1 MISLSSPPVPQEDK
15 AAIEPYIQHPLK
27 MALPTPPDGARLLL
41 ELNALVVQSG
51 LHWLVRNTWHSQY
64 RHPTHF
70 KRSFVSQTQA
80 TGLWFKHL
88 RAMCI
93 QVHAFGLEFGVATKY
108 SSSIDWF
115 YKIIEEF
122 FYAGLHHS
130 ILSLYADS
138 LLKYDDGT
146 QKGMIRAASDICS
159 KVKAYEKPSTGSALA
174 DLIFA
179 ATALGEKSDIF
190 RAEHFIPFITSWREF
205 IAEQK
210 SWRHHLL
217 TERAELFLQAGR
229 GRGKLKL
236 SLTQKSRSLKA
247 SRGKGF
253 MT

>member
-41 ELNALVVQSG
+41 ELNAMVVQSG

-64 RHPTHF
+64 RHPKHF

-80 TGLWFKHL
+80 TGMWFKHL

-108 SSSIDWF
+108 SNPINWF

-122 FYAGLHHS
+122 FYIGLHQS
-130 ILSLYADS
+130 CFSLYEDS
-138 LLKYDDGT
+138 LLRYSDGSHE
-146 QKGMIRAASDICS
+146 GLIRAASDVCS
-159 KVKAYEKPSTGSALA
+159 RVKAYEKPAASSALG
-174 DLIFA
+174 DLVFT
-179 ATALGEKSDIF
+179 ATALGEKSDVF
-190 RAEHFIPFITSWREF
+190 RAEHFIPFVTSWREF

-210 SWRHHLL
+210 SWKKHLI
-217 TERAELFLQAGR
+217 TGQSELFLQAGR
-229 GRGKLKL
+229 GRGKIRLKL
-236 SLTQKSRSLKA
+236 DQKSRSLKA